1 MRGGIRGGFF
11 SVFTPAP
18 RSSSEYG
25 PSYEVA
31 REEKGYDEPLDS
43 AIEYPYALE
52 FTHAVFDSAHRL
64 EAESEGR
71 LKIVR
76 CCDDLAWCFEN
87 EVLGVVLHIEGG
99 AAIGEDLS
107 NLEHF
112 FEKGLRSLGPVWSR
126 PNAFGSGVPFRFPH
140 SPDTGPGIT
149 DKGKEL
155 VRTCNRLGIVI
166 DLSHMNEQGFWDIA
180 GLNQHPLVASH
191 SGAHA
196 LCAST
201 RNLTDDQLSAI
212 GESDGVVGI
221 IFEPSCTR
229 PDGNPEGDSSLVE
242 IVRHI
247 DYVADTIG
255 IDHVAF
261 GSDFDGAPMPR
272 DLTDAS
278 EFPNL
283 MVALRQSG
291 YQEEDLAKLAYQ
303 NWFRVLHDTWRP

>member
-11 SVFTPAP
+11 AVFTPAP
-18 RSSSEYG
+18 KSSSEYG
-25 PSYEVA
+25 PSYEVP
-31 REEKGYDEPLDS
+31 REKKGYNEPLDK

-52 FTHAVFDSAHRL
+52 FTHAVFDSAHQL
-64 EAESEGR
+64 EKESEGR

-76 CCDDLAWCFEN
+76 CFNDLTWCFEN

-112 FEKGLRSLGPVWSR
+112 YDKGLRSLGPVWSR
-126 PNAFGSGVPFRFPH
+126 PNVFGSGVPFRFPH
-140 SPDTGPGIT
+140 SPNTGPGIT

-155 VRTCNRLGIVI
+155 VRACNRLGIVI
-166 DLSHMNEQGFWDIA
+166 DLSHMNELGFWDIA
-180 GLNQHPLVASH
+180 GLSQHPLVASH

-212 GESDGVVGI
+212 AESNGVVGV

-229 PDGNPEGDSSLVE
+229 SDGTPTDDSSLID

-247 DYVADTIG
+247 DYLADTIG

-261 GSDFDGAPMPR
+261 GSDFDGAPMPG
-272 DLTDAS
+272 DLKDAS
-278 EFPNL
+278 ELPNL

-291 YQEEDLAKLAYQ
+291 YQEEHLAKLAYE
-303 NWFRVLHDTWRP
+303 NWFRVIKATWRS